1 MPKVKK
7 ERTKFHHSVTKK
19 SNSDD
24 ELEDLGISFK
34 VPAPVV
40 SAAPLDPKN
49 LPRLIEN
56 PFTGE
61 KIDNED
67 TMSMASSRMSSRSSA
82 SRLGRDGDGNV
93 VSKKKRRQA
102 RRDFL
107 LNRLNLSKE
116 NDEFEEKLKKKKET
130 GGTAA
135 TIDSLLGSLPTQSQL
150 FIENIQK
157 ETKEK
162 LNNNAKLTQKDCRNS
177 RTKRANRII
186 KEEITTFQNKIES
199 TPKMSLMEQ
208 LKMMKTKII
217 DNVESQN
224 ALLEESEKVEKA
236 AQEYF

>member
-7 ERTKFHHSVTKK
+7 ERTKFHHSVPKK

-34 VPAPVV
+34 VPPP
-40 SAAPLDPKN
+40 AAPLDPKK

-67 TMSMASSRMSSRSSA
+67 SMSMASSRMSSRSSA

-93 VSKKKRRQA
+93 VTKKKRRQA

-107 LNRLNLSKE
+107 LNRLNLSRE
-116 NDEFEEKLKKKKET
+116 NDEYEQKLKKKKET

-186 KEEITTFQNKIES
+186 KEEITTFQKKIES

-208 LKMMKTKII
+208 LKMMKNKII